1 MGNTIQKKKQDD
13 EDTFT
18 CEICLE
24 TQTLPSKKFK
34 NSDRCVHSFCTDCM
48 ITYIQVKIED
58 NVSNIKCP
66 HKSCKYSL
74 EPLSCRPKIEQ
85 KLFNKW
91 CDTLCE
97 SSVSGVDGV
106 YCPNKECLELI
117 LNECGDRNA
126 KRCVCPAC
134 KKPFCL
140 TCKVSW
146 HAGYTCEESGETR
159 DQNDVTF
166 GVVCESKGW
175 KRCPNCMH
183 CIELLY
189 GCNMV
194 QCRCGI
200 GFCYECGKQASDF
213 KLFFSTHYRCC
224 QT

>member
-24 TQTLPSKKFK
+24 TQILPCKKFK

-117 LNECGDRNA
+117 LNECGDRNV

-140 TCKVSW
+140 RCKVSW

-175 KRCPNCMH
+175 KRCPKCMH
-183 CIELLY
+183 CVELLN
-189 GCNMV
+189 GCNIV
-194 QCRCGI
+194 RCR
-200 GFCYECGKQASDF
+200 FVLLPY
-213 KLFFSTHYRCC
+213 
-224 QT
+224 